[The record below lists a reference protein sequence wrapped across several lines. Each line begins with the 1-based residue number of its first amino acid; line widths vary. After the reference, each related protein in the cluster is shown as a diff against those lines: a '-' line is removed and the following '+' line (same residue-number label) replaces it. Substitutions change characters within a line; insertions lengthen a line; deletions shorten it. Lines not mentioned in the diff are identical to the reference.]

1 MTAPRR
7 WTDSPEAPEDVKEL
21 FAAGRP
27 TRGMSR
33 ETRARLGHR
42 LARPL
47 AAAVVTSYVLA
58 WKSVAV
64 AAVIGLTAT
73 TAVVVAVRAARAPD
87 VVVDAPPTGA
97 PVEHAP
103 AAGTSRA
110 AMPASPT
117 TPPPSAL
124 PPEPLAPLPVPST
137 TTAAPRNRIAPSPPP
152 PAPEE
157 TAPPPPVAEDTLAPE
172 LALLDQ
178 ARASY
183 ASDPQAALDRL
194 DEHARRFPGGKLS
207 LERELLALDAL
218 KRLGRTADE
227 RARAARL
234 LSVVRGTIYE
244 ARVRTHL
251 GEEP

>member
-7 WTDSPEAPEDVKEL
+7 WADSPEAPEDVRDL

-33 ETRARLGHR
+33 ETRARMSHR
-42 LARPL
+42 LSKPL

-87 VVVDAPPTGA
+87 VVVDPPRAAAARERA
-97 PVEHAP
+97 PVGIGR
-103 AAGTSRA
+103 AGGIGSTSA
-110 AMPASPT
+110 
-117 TPPPSAL
+117 
-124 PPEPLAPLPVPST
+124 
-137 TTAAPRNRIAPSPPP
+137 PP
-152 PAPEE
+152 PAP
-157 TAPPPPVAEDTLAPE
+157 APTLAPTLAPAPTPTLAPTPPLAPALAPLAPESEDTLASE

-178 ARASY
+178 ARASS
-183 ASDPQAALDRL
+183 ASDPQATLDRL
-194 DEHARRFPGGKLS
+194 DEHARRFPAGKLS

-218 KRLGRTADE
+218 ERLGRTGDE
-227 RARAARL
+227 RARAERL
-234 LSVVRGTIYE
+234 LPVVRGTIYE
-244 ARVRTHL
+244 KRVRTHL
-251 GEEP
+251 GGEP